1 MQPIAVRL
9 FEMGWSAVECQKLT
23 MVADRTTD
31 AIYVLCFA
39 LLLLSVDLHNPHIKN
54 KMSKREFVR
63 NNRTIDTLDALDDD
77 FLGMWSDLPPPDLPH
92 PRQTLPLTIRLLWL
106 SASTGQLYDNV
117 YLFGHV
123 AEPQERTPAQ
133 RLLDRSLG

>member
-1 MQPIAVRL
+1 
-9 FEMGWSAVECQKLT
+9 
-23 MVADRTTD
+23 MVADHTTD

-77 FLGMWSDLPPPDLPH
+77 FLGMWSSLPPPPH
-92 PRQTLPLTIRLLWL
+92 P
-106 SASTGQLYDNV
+106 
-117 YLFGHV
+117 
-123 AEPQERTPAQ
+123 TP
-133 RLLDRSLG
+133 DPSPHHPSSLALCLHRPAI